1 MPVPQRT
8 RQAYLLPRGTNDYG
22 PRSQPE
28 RLPYSFEL
36 HYLLKD
42 LGAKYEVIWMNYF
55 GQIMMIVPRPN
66 SFSFRDLGLELGPP
80 SATGL
85 MSGSGL
91 SREHKARCPW
101 MSSTTRI
108 HK

>member
-55 GQIMMIVPRPN
+55 GQIMMIVPCHAPIG
-66 SFSFRDLGLELGPP
+66 SH
-80 SATGL
+80 SATW
-85 MSGSGL
+85 
-91 SREHKARCPW
+91 AW
-101 MSSTTRI
+101 SSDRRLQRG
-108 HK
+108 